1 MAADAQAGEGMDG
14 GMDREHV
21 ERVLAPVPAE
31 RQRRRE
37 ERVRRNFWSHLKRF
51 AGRIP
56 FAEDLVAAYH
66 CAMDPATPFKVR
78 GTLLAALAYFV
89 LPFDFLP
96 DMVALI
102 GFSDDLAV
110 LVGAIS
116 LVGAHM
122 RPEHY
127 ERARETLA
135 DL

>member
-1 MAADAQAGEGMDG
+1 MAADTQTG
-14 GMDREHV
+14 GMDDERIG
-21 ERVLAPVPAE
+21 RVLAPVPIE
-31 RQRRRE
+31 TQRERE
-37 ERVRRNFWSHLKRF
+37 ERVRRGFWSHLKRF

-96 DMVALI
+96 DMIALI

-110 LVGAIS
+110 LMGAIS
-116 LVGAHM
+116 MVGSHM

-127 ERARETLA
+127 ERARATLA